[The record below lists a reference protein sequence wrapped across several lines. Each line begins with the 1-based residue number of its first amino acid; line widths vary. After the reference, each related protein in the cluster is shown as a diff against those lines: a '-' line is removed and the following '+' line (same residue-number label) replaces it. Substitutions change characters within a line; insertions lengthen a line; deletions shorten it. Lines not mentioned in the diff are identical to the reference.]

1 MSLDLGET
9 ASQIGQALGHFV
21 AKGEDERKSL
31 EQAIAQVRELHPDI
45 LERRRKDGRHT
56 WLAAGLDGR
65 ISGSYSFP
73 NLPDEYAVVATDG
86 SHIDIDRNLPA
97 STCLINIG
105 HVLLQ
110 YGANSR
116 AKLWSTPTLYA
127 GDESLML
134 RNPESGFDETRLS
147 GQILGMKRA
156 VMEVQALVGLVES
169 VPESVP
175 VVALLDGSLVLFAL
189 AGRNVPSFVKTELLQ
204 NGLIPVLNQLYEMS
218 KKRTLAVASYISS
231 PGSREIINTLRLN
244 ACPYPVVDCDYYCKS
259 VKAGSRPC
267 DSVGIPI
274 DRSLFKSLLRT
285 GNRSDLYRSLSSI
298 VTDHYGEMNQIRFFY
313 LNSDEE
319 IARVE
324 MPTWSS
330 NSDDLL
336 GFCHA
341 VLLSQIN
348 KGQGYPVALSEAH
361 EQAVISSQDRF
372 NFETILR
379 ESLASSGL
387 DSRTSEKARSKRIP
401 LA

>member
-1 MSLDLGET
+1 
-9 ASQIGQALGHFV
+9 
-21 AKGEDERKSL
+21 
-31 EQAIAQVRELHPDI
+31 
-45 LERRRKDGRHT
+45 
-56 WLAAGLDGR
+56 
-65 ISGSYSFP
+65 
-73 NLPDEYAVVATDG
+73 
-86 SHIDIDRNLPA
+86 
-97 STCLINIG
+97 
-105 HVLLQ
+105 
-110 YGANSR
+110 
-116 AKLWSTPTLYA
+116 
-127 GDESLML
+127 
-134 RNPESGFDETRLS
+134 
-147 GQILGMKRA
+147 
-156 VMEVQALVGLVES
+156 
-169 VPESVP
+169 
-175 VVALLDGSLVLFAL
+175 
-189 AGRNVPSFVKTELLQ
+189 
-204 NGLIPVLNQLYEMS
+204 
-218 KKRTLAVASYISS
+218 
-231 PGSREIINTLRLN
+231 
-244 ACPYPVVDCDYYCKS
+244 
-259 VKAGSRPC
+259 
-267 DSVGIPI
+267 
-274 DRSLFKSLLRT
+274 LRT